1 MWNDKKRNVEIREQ
15 IVSRH
20 DNCETQPQRASEPS
34 GEFDLSDQQ
43 IRRRLNAEVKLLE
56 GPEENTK
63 EKSEKVAPQASS
75 GRIASTGTSPNTLT
89 RAAQTWSI

>member
-1 MWNDKKRNVEIREQ
+1 MEQREQNVERQERNVEIREQ

-43 IRRRLNAEVKLLE
+43 IHHVLVIAVK
-56 GPEENTK
+56 GDDD
-63 EKSEKVAPQASS
+63 
-75 GRIASTGTSPNTLT
+75 
-89 RAAQTWSI
+89 